1 MLNVY
6 IFFLKI
12 FIYSYTVPS
21 PRIPNSRQYD
31 AACRV
36 DVPNWKY
43 NDSRCRFGNE
53 TPILPFHQHKFGVK
67 LVLKQLKINFIKV
80 SLTGFIY
87 LYTVQTPYISLQ
99 LNIIQEEKRVYMYLY
114 FSRTQIVPSLFFFLL
129 FFQNFLAT
137 SITIRY
143 LMLNITSVNSRRA
156 VNRKPCRREHVRADA
171 GGALGGS
178 KTHQVPQVRE
188 ACEDVQ
194 RK

>member
-99 LNIIQEEKRVYMYLY
+99 LNIQEEKRVYICICTFQEHRLC
-114 FSRTQIVPSLFFFLL
+114 RVFFFLL

>member
-53 TPILPFHQHKFGVK
+53 TLILPFHQHKFGVK

-99 LNIIQEEKRVYMYLY
+99 LNIQEEKRVYICICTFQEHRLC
-114 FSRTQIVPSLFFFLL
+114 RVFFFSSFFSKL
-129 FFQNFLAT
+129 FGDIHNY
-137 SITIRY
+137 SIFDVEYHKCKQQTCCKSET
-143 LMLNITSVNSRRA
+143 MQKGTCS
-156 VNRKPCRREHVRADA
+156 CRRWRSTWGIKDT
-171 GGALGGS
+171 LGTTGERS
-178 KTHQVPQVRE
+178 L
-188 ACEDVQ
+188 
-194 RK
+194 